1 MSWRTCLLHACA
13 TYQTLAIGVRSHP
26 FANNGDSRNCMVFG
40 LNPCRQLKPYQRCR
54 NRRICCSFKVNGP
67 TTHSICV
74 VSRTAAIHVRAHD
87 DSRSRYHCSRIFV
100 SCDID
105 IVAISDRLHDDN
117 RGRVDLRQKSCQQLK
132 PYQAYFGLTF
142 TSAFRPVP
150 VLCSLSDRRARSVFL
165 LRPAIGDIYI
175 RFSAVSMYKRP
186 RSVCARRISRC
197 LGRHSR
203 QQHYHLLSLGHVLYE
218 RASQSAGYSMS
229 LMYVCDIR
237 LIDAWT
243 FVRALRTQM
252 RMNK

>member
-1 MSWRTCLLHACA
+1 MVLRAAYTLAMSWRTCLLHACA

-54 NRRICCSFKVNGP
+54 NRRMCCSFQVNGP

-74 VSRTAAIHVRAHD
+74 VSRTAAIHVRVHD
-87 DSRSRYHCSRIFV
+87 DSRSRYHRSRIFV

-142 TSAFRPVP
+142 TSAISPVD
-150 VLCSLSDRRARSVFL
+150 CCF
-165 LRPAIGDIYI
+165 
-175 RFSAVSMYKRP
+175 
-186 RSVCARRISRC
+186 
-197 LGRHSR
+197 
-203 QQHYHLLSLGHVLYE
+203 
-218 RASQSAGYSMS
+218 
-229 LMYVCDIR
+229 
-237 LIDAWT
+237 
-243 FVRALRTQM
+243 
-252 RMNK
+252 